1 MELLVSAT
9 SLVEH
14 VAFWLRSGEINVS
27 TLQIVNKDRDRFL
40 ELYSLLPKAPENT
53 SLEEEFAAGSKASG
67 NHRETAGVEVLL
79 EMRAEELEAFEKE
92 RDAVSTFIHM
102 CSLIKSG
109 ILLKYFF
116 LPHRPIY
123 YETSPA
129 TMKLVCFANT
139 TNVMQNSDA
148 AEKWK

>member
-67 NHRETAGVEVLL
+67 NHRETAGVEVLI

-109 ILLKYFF
+109 I
-116 LPHRPIY
+116 
-123 YETSPA
+123 
-129 TMKLVCFANT
+129 
-139 TNVMQNSDA
+139 
-148 AEKWK
+148 